1 MTNSQDLAILYGL
14 TTMVRMGPKKV
25 TALLLHF
32 GEPKAIWN
40 APNTEI
46 AELAKVS
53 EDGIRRLDEAH
64 DIFDK
69 VVEEVEHFSA
79 AGTSPISI
87 LDERYPKRL
96 QRLPDPPTIIYV
108 RGKLPNPA
116 KTAVA
121 VVGTHLADAE
131 RIADAVAWG
140 KGLAERD
147 VVVVSGLARG
157 IDGGGHTGALAADG
171 CTVAVIGS
179 GFDNVYPPEHLP
191 LAKQIVQSGGLISE
205 QPPRAELTKAQL
217 VLRNRIIVALSDA
230 VVVVRLHEDTRG
242 SMEAIRRARDLA
254 LPVFLVSTDTS
265 IAAQSAVAKGAI
277 PIPREPDFDLVLN
290 YL

>member
-1 MTNSQDLAILYGL
+1 MTNSQDLAILFAL
-14 TTMVRMGPKKV
+14 TTVVRLGPKHIA
-25 TALLLHF
+25 ALLLHF
-32 GEPKAIWN
+32 GDPRAIWD
-40 APNTEI
+40 ARAAEI
-46 AELAKVS
+46 AEVIRLS
-53 EDGIRRLDEAH
+53 EDGAERLDKAR
-64 DIFDK
+64 DLFDK
-69 VVEEVEHFSA
+69 LAEEMEHISA
-79 AGTSPISI
+79 AGTKPISI

-108 RGKLPNPA
+108 RGHLPDPS

-131 RIADAVAWG
+131 GIADAVAWG
-140 KGLAERD
+140 KGLAKRD

-157 IDGGGHTGALAADG
+157 IDGGGHTGALAAEG

-179 GFDNVYPPEHLP
+179 GFDNVYPPEHLA
-191 LAKQIVQSGGLISE
+191 LAMEIAENGALISE
-205 QPPRAELTKAQL
+205 HPPRTELTKAQL

-254 LPVFLVSTDTS
+254 LPVFLVATE
-265 IAAQSAVAKGAI
+265 IGAATQRAVAKGAI
-277 PIPREPDFDLVLN
+277 PIHREPDFDLVLN

>member
-1 MTNSQDLAILYGL
+1 MTNTQNTAILYAL
-14 TTMVRMGPKKV
+14 TTVVRLGPKRM
-25 TALLLHF
+25 TALLIHF
-32 GEPKAIWN
+32 GEPKSIWE
-40 APNTEI
+40 ASAAEVADVGRIDPEGTE
-46 AELAKVS
+46 
-53 EDGIRRLDEAH
+53 RLENAH

-69 VVEEVEHFSA
+69 LVAEIEHISDS
-79 AGTSPISI
+79 GTAPITI
-87 LDERYPKRL
+87 LDAGYPKRL

-108 RGKLPNPA
+108 RGNLPDPS

-131 RIADAVAWG
+131 GIADAVAWG

-157 IDGGGHTGALAADG
+157 IDGGGHTGALAAQG

-179 GFDNVYPPEHLP
+179 GFDNVYPPEHLA
-191 LAKQIVQSGGLISE
+191 LAKEIVQSGALISE
-205 QPPRAELTKAQL
+205 HPPRTELTKAQL
-217 VLRNRIIVALSDA
+217 VLRNRIIVGLSDA

-254 LPVFLVSTDTS
+254 LPVFLVATDTGT
-265 IAAQSAVAKGAI
+265 AAQSAVAKGAI
-277 PIPREPDFDLVLN
+277 PIHREPDFDLVLN